1 MSSKQHQQRERI
13 LHEYVENSLLSYRDI
28 AKRLKC
34 PQSTVCRVLKK
45 FREHLTIDRK
55 PGSGG
60 LQGVKNKKKDEKV
73 VNMFASNPK
82 ISSRDVAKKVK
93 MSQSYVQKVK
103 RRAGLR
109 SYKAQAAPDR
119 DSKQNSSA
127 KKRSRKLYENF
138 ITKFACVVMDDE
150 TYIKGDFKQIP
161 GQEFYTSLSR
171 VDAPEECKLKKRSK
185 FPKKYLLWQ
194 AICSCGKRSRPFITT
209 GTINGDIYRKECLQK
224 RLLPFIR
231 KHDSPPLFWPDLASC
246 HYSKPVMEW
255 YAANG
260 IVVVPKVCNPP
271 NSPELRPV
279 EEYWSIMKG
288 ILKKKGGGVKSVPEL
303 QKMWTWASR
312 QCSINMVQSLMS
324 RVRRKVRKMAYCVDQ
339 I

>member
-1 MSSKQHQQRERI
+1 MSSQQHLQRERI
-13 LHEYVENSLLSYRDI
+13 LHEYVENSMLSYRDI
-28 AKRLKC
+28 AKRLKF
-34 PQSTVCRVLKK
+34 PQSTVCRVLKR
-45 FREHLTIDRK
+45 FRERLTIDRK
-55 PGSGG
+55 PGSGW
-60 LQGVKNKKKDEKV
+60 LQGVKNKKKDESV
-73 VNMFASNPK
+73 VRIFASNPK

-109 SYKAQAAPDR
+109 SHKAQAAPDR
-119 DSKQNSSA
+119 DSKHNLSA

-150 TYIKGDFKQIP
+150 TYVKADFKQIP
-161 GQEFYTSLSR
+161 GQEFYTSVSR
-171 VDAPEECKLKKRSK
+171 TDAPEECKLEKRSK
-185 FPKKYLLWQ
+185 FPKKYLIWQ
-194 AICSCGKRSRPFITT
+194 AICSCGKRSRSFITT
-209 GTINGDIYRKECLQK
+209 GTIDSGIYQKECLQK

-246 HYSKPVMEW
+246 HYATAVLKW
-255 YAANG
+255 YEANG

-288 ILKKKGGGVKSVPEL
+288 ILKKKGGEIKSVSEL
-303 QKMWTWASR
+303 QKVWTWASKR
-312 QCSINMVQSLMS
+312 CPNEMVQSLMS
-324 RVRRKVRKMAYCVDQ
+324 RVRRKVRSMAYGVDNN
-339 I
+339 